1 MMEAVTMRTI
11 GFVVAALTLMAMPV
25 SAQDSCPNRGQL
37 DVAYCDA
44 DGNLVADPPSD
55 PAKWRD
61 PSTLIW
67 AFTPVED
74 PSIYANIFKPLNE
87 YLAQCTG
94 KKIAY
99 HPVNSNSAQIEA
111 MRSGR
116 LHFAAFSSGQT
127 GFAVN
132 LAGAVPFA
140 AHGLESGLSGY
151 TLLAVV
157 KTSSPFQS
165 MADLKGRRVAHTA
178 PSSNSGHLAPMVLF
192 PAQGLNPGV
201 DYKPLMSGG
210 HDKSI
215 IGVTNG
221 DYDMGAIASN
231 VYERMLQRGAVKAAD
246 LRVLY
251 KSPIFPPG
259 AYSHAHDL
267 KPELAK
273 TLVSCFHAFRMPP
286 EMRKEF
292 NDSDRYYP
300 VTYKTDWAVVR
311 EVAEKSGTPYNK
323 AAYEAEK
330 IREAEAAAKKA
341 AQPGATKP

>member
-1 MMEAVTMRTI
+1 MRSLAFAI
-11 GFVVAALTLMAMPV
+11 AALALAAPV
-25 SAQDSCPNRGQL
+25 ARAQDSCPNHGQL
-37 DVAYCDA
+37 DAAYCDV
-44 DGNLVADPPSD
+44 DGDLVADVPKD

-61 PSTLIW
+61 PATLIW

-74 PSIYANIFKPLNE
+74 PSIYANIFKPLND

-94 KKIAY
+94 KRIAY
-99 HPVNSNSAQIEA
+99 HPVQSNSAQIEG

-140 AHGLESGLSGY
+140 AHGLETGLSGY
-151 TLLAVV
+151 SLLAVV
-157 KTSSPFQS
+157 KASSPFHS
-165 MADLKGRRVAHTA
+165 MADLKGKRVAHTA

-192 PAQGLNPGV
+192 PAQGLTPGL

-210 HDKSI
+210 HDKTI
-215 IGVTNG
+215 IGTISG

-231 VYERMLQRGAVKAAD
+231 VYERMLKRGAVKPD
-246 LRVLY
+246 ELRVLY
-251 KSPIFPPG
+251 KSPVFPPG

-273 TLVSCFHAFRMPP
+273 TLVACFHAFRMPP
-286 EMRKEF
+286 EMRNEF

-300 VTYKTDWAVVR
+300 ITYKTDWAVVR

-323 AAYEAEK
+323 AAYELEK
-330 IREAEAAAKKA
+330 KREVDEAAKKA
-341 AQPGATKP
+341 AQPAAAKP

>member
-1 MMEAVTMRTI
+1 MRALI
-11 GFVVAALTLMAMPV
+11 VAAAAIALWAP
-25 SAQDSCPNRGQL
+25 SGFAQDGCANRGQL
-37 DVAYCDA
+37 DLSYCDSNG
-44 DGNLVADPPSD
+44 DLVADAPTD
-55 PAKWRD
+55 QAKWRD
-61 PSTLIW
+61 PGTLIW

-94 KKIAY
+94 KRIAY
-99 HPVNSNSAQIEA
+99 HAVNSNSAQIEG

-140 AHGLESGLSGY
+140 AHGNERGLNGY

-157 KTSSPFQS
+157 KTASPYQKVS
-165 MADLKGRRVAHTA
+165 DLKGKRVAHTA

-192 PAQGLNPGV
+192 PGQGLTPGV

-210 HDKSI
+210 HDKTI
-215 IGVTNG
+215 LGTILG

-231 VYERMLQRGAVKAAD
+231 VYERMIQRGTIKSDD
-246 LRVLY
+246 LRVIY
-251 KSPIFPPG
+251 TSPVFPPG

-273 TLVSCFHAFRMPP
+273 KLVDCFHAFRFPT
-286 EMRKEF
+286 EMQKEF
-292 NDSDRYYP
+292 NDTDRYTP
-300 VTYKTDWAVVR
+300 VTYKSDWGVVR

-323 AAYEAEK
+323 AAYELEK
-330 IREAEAAAKKA
+330 KREAEDAAKKA
-341 AQPGATKP
+341 AQPAATKP

>member
-1 MMEAVTMRTI
+1 MHSW
-11 GFVVAALTLMAMPV
+11 ALALAFLALMSASPH
-25 SAQDSCPNRGQL
+25 AQDACSTSGQL
-37 DVAYCDA
+37 DATYCDA
-44 DGNLVADPPSD
+44 DGDLVADAPKD

-61 PSTLIW
+61 PTTLIW

-74 PSIYANIFKPLNE
+74 PSIYANIFKPLND

-94 KKIAY
+94 KRIAY
-99 HPVNSNSAQIEA
+99 HPVQSNSAQIEG

-140 AHGLESGLSGY
+140 AHGNEKGLNGY

-157 KTSSPFQS
+157 KSASPFQKVS
-165 MADLKGRRVAHTA
+165 DLKGKRVAHTA
-178 PSSNSGHLAPMVLF
+178 PSSNSGHLAPVVLF
-192 PAQGLNPGV
+192 PGQGLTPGV

-210 HDKSI
+210 HDKTI
-215 IGVTNG
+215 IGTILG

-231 VYERMLQRGAVKAAD
+231 VYERMIQRGTIKSDD

-251 KSPIFPPG
+251 TSPVFPPG

-273 TLVSCFHAFRMPP
+273 KLVDCFHAFRFTP
-286 EMRKEF
+286 EMQKEF
-292 NDSDRYYP
+292 NDTDRYYP
-300 VTYKTDWAVVR
+300 ITYKQDWAVVR

-323 AAYEAEK
+323 AAYELEK
-330 IREAEAAAKKA
+330 KREADEAAKKA
-341 AQPGATKP
+341 ALPAAAKP

>member
-1 MMEAVTMRTI
+1 M
-11 GFVVAALTLMAMPV
+11 
-25 SAQDSCPNRGQL
+25 
-37 DVAYCDA
+37 
-44 DGNLVADPPSD
+44 PSD

-61 PSTLIW
+61 PATLIW

-74 PSIYANIFKPLNE
+74 PSIYANIFKPLND

-94 KKIAY
+94 KRIAY

-140 AHGLESGLSGY
+140 AHGLEAGLSGY

-165 MADLKGRRVAHTA
+165 LAELKGKRVAHTA

-192 PAQGLNPGV
+192 PAQGLAPGV

-210 HDKSI
+210 HDKTI
-215 IGVTNG
+215 IGLVGG

-231 VYERMLQRGAVKAAD
+231 VYERMLQRGAVKAGD

-251 KSPIFPPG
+251 KSPVFPPG

-267 KPELAK
+267 KPDLAK
-273 TLVSCFHAFRMPP
+273 TLVDCFHAFRMPP
-286 EMRKEF
+286 EMRREF

-323 AAYEAEK
+323 AAYELEK
-330 IREAEAAAKKA
+330 KREADEAAKKA
-341 AQPGATKP
+341 AASPATVVTKP

>member
-1 MMEAVTMRTI
+1 MRSVTCVI
-11 GFVVAALTLMAMPV
+11 AALALMSQLAI
-25 SAQDSCPNRGQL
+25 AQDNCPSRGQL
-37 DVAYCDA
+37 DVAYCDVNN
-44 DGNLVADPPSD
+44 DLVADAPVD
-55 PAKWRD
+55 QAKWRD
-61 PSTLIW
+61 PTTLIW

-74 PSIYANIFKPLNE
+74 PSIYASIFKPLND
-87 YLAQCTG
+87 YLGQCTG
-94 KKIAY
+94 KRIAY
-99 HPVNSNSAQIEA
+99 HPVQSNSAQIEG

-140 AHGLESGLSGY
+140 AHGSEAGLNGY

-157 KTSSPFQS
+157 KSSSPYQKMS
-165 MADLKGRRVAHTA
+165 DLKGKRVAHTA

-192 PAQGLNPGV
+192 PGQGLTPGV

-210 HDKSI
+210 HDKTI
-215 IGVTNG
+215 LGTILG

-231 VYERMLQRGAVKAAD
+231 VYERMIQRGTIKSDD

-251 KSPIFPPG
+251 TSPVFPPG

-267 KPELAK
+267 KPDLAK
-273 TLVSCFHAFRMPP
+273 KLVECFHAFRFPP
-286 EMRKEF
+286 EMQKEF
-292 NDSDRYYP
+292 NATDRYYP
-300 VTYKTDWAVVR
+300 VTYKSDWAVVR

-323 AAYEAEK
+323 AAYDAETK
-330 IREAEAAAKKA
+330 REAEAAAKKA
-341 AQPGATKP
+341 ALPPQPAATKP

>member
-1 MMEAVTMRTI
+1 MRYTSFAAT
-11 GFVVAALTLMAMPV
+11 FVMPIALALLVIPAT
-25 SAQDSCPNRGQL
+25 AQDSCSNRGQL
-37 DVAYCDA
+37 DNAYCDA
-44 DGNLVADPPSD
+44 NNDLVADAPTD
-55 PAKWRD
+55 PVKWRD
-61 PSTLIW
+61 PATLLW

-74 PSIYANIFKPLNE
+74 PSIYANIFKPLND

-94 KKIAY
+94 KRIAY
-99 HPVNSNSAQIEA
+99 HPVQSNSAQIEG

-140 AHGLESGLSGY
+140 AHGLESDLAGY

-157 KTSSPFQS
+157 KSSSPYKTMS
-165 MADLKGRRVAHTA
+165 ELKGKKVAHTA
-178 PSSNSGHLAPMVLF
+178 PSSNSGHLAPTVLF
-192 PAQGLNPGV
+192 PAQGLTPGV

-215 IGVTNG
+215 MGTILG

-231 VYERMLQRGAVKAAD
+231 VYERMVQRGAIKGDD
-246 LRVLY
+246 LRVIY
-251 KSPIFPPG
+251 TSPVFPPG

-273 TLVSCFHAFRMPP
+273 KLVDCFHAFRFPP
-286 EMRKEF
+286 KMQKEF
-292 NDSDRYYP
+292 NNTDRYYP
-300 VTYKTDWAVVR
+300 VTYNKDWAVVR

-323 AAYEAEK
+323 AAYDAEQK
-330 IREAEAAAKKA
+330 REAEAAAKKA
-341 AQPGATKP
+341 AAPPAQTKP